1 MKKDRLET
9 LMNLDGIIKTYNENE
24 YDTSAVEKIFN
35 DIRASDV
42 TYINKELSEEITATL
57 NKFYDDHKI
66 WEGVDVD

>member
-24 YDTSAVEKIFN
+24 YDTSALEKIFN

-42 TYINKELSEEITATL
+42 TYINKELSEEITATID
-57 NKFYDDHKI
+57 KFYDDHKI
-66 WEGVDVD
+66 WEGADVD